1 MIIVTEAN
9 LASLASYHSWVFS
22 TKCALVLGLL
32 LWEDEGGYITFS
44 EDKLKEKAQ
53 SQHVCFKNAIVLS
66 GSWLYL
72 LLLCPG
78 CRGVGVLL
86 APACLTRQ

>member
-53 SQHVCFKNAIVLS
+53 SQHVCFKNAIVLWQLALPAFALSWVQGS
-66 GSWLYL
+66 GRSAGTSL
-72 LLLCPG
+72 LD
-78 CRGVGVLL
+78 
-86 APACLTRQ
+86 